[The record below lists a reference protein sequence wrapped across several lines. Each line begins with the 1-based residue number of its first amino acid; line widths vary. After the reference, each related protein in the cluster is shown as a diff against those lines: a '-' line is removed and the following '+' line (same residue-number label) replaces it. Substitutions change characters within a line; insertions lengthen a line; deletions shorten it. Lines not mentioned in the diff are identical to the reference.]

1 MGHTVSKNYLYNLI
15 YQVVSILAQVITL
28 PYLTRII
35 GEDGIGIQSYTN
47 SVVSLLM
54 VFAVLGIDWYGQR
67 EAAKEK
73 GRKKRCSEIFWE
85 LCILKFFS
93 FLVLSP
99 GFLILVFADKK
110 YAVYYLALLILYI
123 GTMFDISWFYKGL
136 EDFKRVSLRNCFVKI
151 VGIVF
156 IFLFVKEK
164 KDILKYIV
172 ILSCSTLF
180 ANLTMWVGVGKVLVK
195 LSYRD
200 LRIRRHIKYV
210 VQYFIPTLAS
220 SVYLL
225 LDKAMIG
232 VITKN
237 DYQNGFYEQAVQVIN
252 MMKTVVLSYNMI
264 MISRMTVLYQSN
276 QPAKIRGALDKS
288 CSFISF
294 VGWPMCFGLL
304 SIAPEFVRLYY
315 DTMDMDVVNI
325 LYMFSPVIL
334 FVGISNMLE
343 SHIITPLNMRGK
355 GNAAVVAGA
364 VSNFFMNIILI
375 PYFHA
380 AGAAFASVLAE
391 FIIMILY
398 IVYSNK
404 YYAFKYIVKNA
415 YKKCIASVSMFFLL
429 RILVR
434 NTSSDIL
441 TLVIKTG
448 FGAVVYVLVLCVL
461 GDDLVVDAFRYG
473 KKFLK
478 KSKWQSR
485 KRSGI
490 RRLK

>member
-1 MGHTVSKNYLYNLI
+1 MGHTVSKNYFYNLI
-15 YQVVSILAQVITL
+15 YQVVSILVQVITL
-28 PYLTRII
+28 PYLTRMI

-67 EAAKEK
+67 EIAKEK
-73 GRKKRCSEIFWE
+73 DRKKRCSEIFWE

-93 FLVLSP
+93 FLILSP

-123 GTMFDISWFYKGL
+123 GTMLDISWFYKGM
-136 EDFKRVSLRNCFVKI
+136 EDFIRVSLRNCFVKI
-151 VGIVF
+151 AGIIL

-164 KDILKYIV
+164 EDILKYIV
-172 ILSCSTLF
+172 ILSCSTFF
-180 ANLTMWVGVGKVLVK
+180 ANLTMWVGVGKMLTKV
-195 LSYRD
+195 SYRD
-200 LRIRRHIKYV
+200 LWIRRHIKYV

-237 DYQNGFYEQAVQVIN
+237 EYQNGFYEQAVQVIN

-276 QPAKIRGALDKS
+276 RSSQIRKALDKS

-294 VGWPMCFGLL
+294 VSWPMCFGLL
-304 SIAPEFVRLYY
+304 SVAKEFVHVYY
-315 DTMDMDVVNI
+315 NTMIMDVVNI
-325 LYMFSPVIL
+325 LYIFSPVIL

-343 SHIITPLNMRGK
+343 SHLITPLNMRRK
-355 GNAAVVAGA
+355 GNIAVVVGA
-364 VSNFFMNIILI
+364 VSNFIMNIILI

-380 AGAAFASVLAE
+380 AGAAMASVLAE
-391 FIIMILY
+391 LIIMIIY
-398 IVYSNK
+398 IVYSNT
-404 YYAFKYIVKNA
+404 YFAFKNILINS
-415 YKKCIASVSMFFLL
+415 YKKCTASVSMFFLL
-429 RILVR
+429 RILTK
-434 NTSSDIL
+434 NTRSDIL
-441 TLVIKTG
+441 SLVIKIG
-448 FGAVVYVLVLCVL
+448 LGVVVYVLILYIL
-461 GDDLVVDAFRYG
+461 RDDLVLDAIKYS
-473 KKFLK
+473 K
-478 KSKWQSR
+478 KWQKKESKHQGR
-485 KRSGI
+485 KRREIGD
-490 RRLK
+490 